1 MIFNFFVDEFYV
13 LKKSSAIPTTFLV
26 TLTHKKI
33 YEKTI
38 NNLAKT
44 RKIIGI
50 ILPRERNDKQFYE
63 RIFALI

>member
-1 MIFNFFVDEFYV
+1 MLFDFFLDEFYV

-44 RKIIGI
+44 RNI
-50 ILPRERNDKQFYE
+50 
-63 RIFALI
+63 